1 MVGYFLGLDV
11 GKSSFEGS
19 FKGNQDDIGA
29 SVGGYFVTEINPRLF
44 LDGYTSYG
52 ISSNNLKLDNGTLNI
67 VSDYKTTSTS
77 FGGSLMGVV
86 PVNSYTVGS
95 DGKDHNLVYYEIWP
109 EIQFSHG
116 KTEIGKMD
124 FTGRAYGM
132 IDNTLSIDKTT
143 VSRTSAGF
151 KPHFKFPMDNQLIS
165 DSKSV
170 MSFSPGV
177 KYEKTT
183 TTSSKSNFGGG
194 FEVGHTKTSNDG
206 TGALNVKIML
216 DRIGS
221 TTSGGFKLKYD
232 KRF

>member
-1 MVGYFLGLDV
+1 
-11 GKSSFEGS
+11 
-19 FKGNQDDIGA
+19 
-29 SVGGYFVTEINPRLF
+29 
-44 LDGYTSYG
+44 
-52 ISSNNLKLDNGTLNI
+52 
-67 VSDYKTTSTS
+67 
-77 FGGSLMGVV
+77 
-86 PVNSYTVGS
+86 
-95 DGKDHNLVYYEIWP
+95 
-109 EIQFSHG
+109 
-116 KTEIGKMD
+116 MD
-124 FTGRAYGM
+124 FTGSAYGM
-132 IDNTLSIDKTT
+132 IDNTLSIDKAS

-183 TTSSKSNFGGG
+183 TTTSKSNFGGG
-194 FEVGHTKTSNDG
+194 FEVGHTKTSNDR